1 MSEQNAPLLGIKRQ
15 RSTDPSEKSYFCCC
29 SSRGGPAPR
38 LSWKD
43 MDLTLNQT
51 TLLNDLKTSLQEE
64 IYDKNN
70 TEHTELWLE
79 LWKGLNNN
87 NDNTA
92 TSYPGDIGKHWVEM
106 GFQQKDPSSDLRYRF
121 NFCSL

>member
-1 MSEQNAPLLGIKRQ
+1 
-15 RSTDPSEKSYFCCC
+15 
-29 SSRGGPAPR
+29 
-38 LSWKD
+38 WKD

-79 LWKGLNNN
+79 LWKGLNN
-87 NDNTA
+87 DNTA

-106 GFQQKDPSSDLRYRF
+106 GFQQKNPSSDLRYRF
-121 NFCSL
+121 NFNSVP